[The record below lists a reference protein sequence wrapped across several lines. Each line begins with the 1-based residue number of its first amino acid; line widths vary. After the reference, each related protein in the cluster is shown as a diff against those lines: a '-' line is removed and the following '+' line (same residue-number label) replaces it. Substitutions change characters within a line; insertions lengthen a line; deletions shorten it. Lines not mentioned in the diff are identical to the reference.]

1 MKRQLFFA
9 LMICASAFCVGQ
21 KSEFWKGELETGVM
35 NVPITLELS
44 LGNDTTALLGSPSQT
59 KELFPASKVRL
70 RNDSLLVSVTLG
82 MSKVVFRGAYNKTC
96 DTICGTFTQ
105 QGQSLPL
112 CLSKGEKSLGPN
124 RPQTPRNIDYVSED
138 VSFKVKDVDYTF
150 HGTLTYPKQ
159 GSNFPAVVLVSGSG
173 LQNRDEEIFLHK
185 PFAVIADFLTRR
197 GIAVLRYDDRGFGTE
212 DAALAEGTTL
222 DFAEDA
228 QAAFELLYSHPKI
241 DRNKIGIAGHSEGGA
256 IAPLV
261 ASKDKRVAFVIMLA
275 GPGVKGEDVLI
286 EQNRVILSQS
296 GFSDEQIEA
305 QISGIRKREPKEAFG
320 GKWMQC
326 FLDLDPKDYLTK
338 VSVPVLALNGEK
350 DVQVLASQNL
360 PAIEAALKQGKNKH
374 FKVAALPNL
383 NHLFQHCETGLP
395 NEYYTIEE
403 TFSEE
408 ALQMIAD
415 FIEEYVL

>member
-1 MKRQLFFA
+1 MKQQIVFTLLVCISALSFA
-9 LMICASAFCVGQ
+9 Q
-21 KSEFWKGELETGVM
+21 RSEFWKGELETGVM
-35 NVPITLELS
+35 NVPITLELT
-44 LGNDTTALLGSPSQT
+44 LGKDTSALLSSPSQT
-59 KELFPASKVRL
+59 KELFAAQKVRL
-70 RNDSLLVSVTLG
+70 RNDSLLVSVSIG
-82 MSKVVFRGAYNKTC
+82 VSKAVFRGAYNKSC

-105 QGQSLPL
+105 QGRSLPL
-112 CLSKGEKSLGPN
+112 CLCKGEKPLEPN

-185 PFAVIADFLTRR
+185 PFAVIADYLTRR
-197 GIAVLRYDDRGFGTE
+197 GIAVLRYDDRGFGSE
-212 DAALAEGTTL
+212 DATIADGTTL

-241 DRNKIGIAGHSEGGA
+241 DRSKIGIAGHSEGGA

-286 EQNRVILSQS
+286 EQSRIILSQS
-296 GFSDEQIEA
+296 GFTAEQIEA
-305 QISGIRKREPKEAFG
+305 QIGGIRKREPKEVFG

-326 FLDLDPKDYLTK
+326 FLDLDPKEYLTK
-338 VSVPVLALNGEK
+338 MKVPVLALNGEK

-374 FKVAALPNL
+374 FKVVALPNL
-383 NHLFQHCETGLP
+383 NHLFQHCQTGLP
-395 NEYYTIEE
+395 NEYYSIEE

-415 FIEEYVL
+415 FIGEYVL